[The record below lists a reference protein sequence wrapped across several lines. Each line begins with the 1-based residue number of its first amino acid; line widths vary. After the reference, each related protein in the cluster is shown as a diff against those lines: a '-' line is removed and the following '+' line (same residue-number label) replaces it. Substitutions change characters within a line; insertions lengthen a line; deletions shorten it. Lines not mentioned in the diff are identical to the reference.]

1 MNYKLREVVVLLLA
15 YRPPANKSRP
25 GIIRRNRNTKP
36 SAPSRPVEVATNR
49 GRIPL
54 RIRISVNLLPAR
66 IELKTG
72 SPYTLDLPYF
82 LPSFPFS
89 LSVRIAMIPLYP
101 YLSTSTKTREREKQA
116 KSRKRERGTRIVSRL
131 LVVSPRN
138 SVEEEGDGRCI
149 VLECILPVTSL
160 NQGSRDLLLA

>member
-1 MNYKLREVVVLLLA
+1 MLLLA

>member
-1 MNYKLREVVVLLLA
+1 MLLLA

-36 SAPSRPVEVATNR
+36 SVPSRPVEVATNR

-116 KSRKRERGTRIVSRL
+116 KRRERERGRRIVSRL

>member
-1 MNYKLREVVVLLLA
+1 MLLLA

-116 KSRKRERGTRIVSRL
+116 KRRERERGRRIVSRL

>member
-15 YRPPANKSRP
+15 YRPPANKSRL

-89 LSVRIAMIPLYP
+89 LSVRIAMIPLYL

-116 KSRKRERGTRIVSRL
+116 KRKER
-131 LVVSPRN
+131 
-138 SVEEEGDGRCI
+138 EEGESCLASLLFL
-149 VLECILPVTSL
+149 LETA
-160 NQGSRDLLLA
+160 SRRREMVVASS

>member
-1 MNYKLREVVVLLLA
+1 MLLLA

-36 SAPSRPVEVATNR
+36 SVPSRPVEVATNR
-49 GRIPL
+49 SRIPL

>member
-1 MNYKLREVVVLLLA
+1 MLLLA

-82 LPSFPFS
+82 LSSFPFS

-116 KSRKRERGTRIVSRL
+116 KRRERERGRRIVSRL

>member
-1 MNYKLREVVVLLLA
+1 MLLLA

-72 SPYTLDLPYF
+72 SPYALDLPYF

-101 YLSTSTKTREREKQA
+101 YLSTSTKTREREKPA
-116 KSRKRERGTRIVSRL
+116 KRRERERGTRIVSRL

>member
-36 SAPSRPVEVATNR
+36 SVPSRPVEVATNR
-49 GRIPL
+49 SRIPL

>member
-1 MNYKLREVVVLLLA
+1 MA

-82 LPSFPFS
+82 LSSFPFS

-116 KSRKRERGTRIVSRL
+116 KRRERERGRRIVSRL

>member
-116 KSRKRERGTRIVSRL
+116 KSRKRERNENRVSPPFLLETVSRRREM
-131 LVVSPRN
+131 VASF
-138 SVEEEGDGRCI
+138 
-149 VLECILPVTSL
+149 
-160 NQGSRDLLLA
+160 

>member
-1 MNYKLREVVVLLLA
+1 MA

>member
-1 MNYKLREVVVLLLA
+1 MA

-101 YLSTSTKTREREKQA
+101 YLSTSTKTRREKNERS
-116 KSRKRERGTRIVSRL
+116 KRKAERERGTRIVSRL

>member
-1 MNYKLREVVVLLLA
+1 MA

-116 KSRKRERGTRIVSRL
+116 KRRERERGRRIVSRL

>member
-1 MNYKLREVVVLLLA
+1 MLLLA

-36 SAPSRPVEVATNR
+36 SVPSRPVEVATNR

-101 YLSTSTKTREREKQA
+101 YLSSTSTKTREREKQA

>member
-1 MNYKLREVVVLLLA
+1 MLLLA

-36 SAPSRPVEVATNR
+36 SVPSRPVEVATNR